1 MVSTKKDPVL
11 AVLSLSGG
19 NDFMNT
25 VIPYANPLY
34 RDYRPAL
41 AIPEDQLLPLNDE
54 LAFHPAMAPLM
65 KYWNEGKLAII
76 LGIGYPNPSLS
87 HFRAMD
93 IWATCEPDELGL
105 IGWLGSVIQDLDPKA
120 ENVLTG
126 VNFGRGL
133 PRAMA
138 KDGVPVASVGDL
150 GSYGLLTDIDQE
162 DQRTQALDL
171 FGRMYSPAIGR
182 GAVNDYIRR
191 TGVEAMAGA
200 DILGTAPGKYT
211 SSIEYGNSA
220 VGSYLRDMVQ
230 VHNAGFDTRVLFTTA
245 PYNIFDT
252 HANQAVGHS
261 NLLLD
266 ISSNVDCFM
275 SDLREHDL
283 SDEVTLLFY
292 SEFGRRAMDNGSGT
306 DHGTGGVAFA
316 VGEHVKGGI
325 YGEYP
330 SLEMDKL
337 EEGGNLLHNV
347 DFRQAYSTI
356 LDRWMGLDAKSIVG
370 GNYEQLDFL

>member
-25 VIPYANPLY
+25 VIPYNNPLY
-34 RDYRPAL
+34 RDYRPTL
-41 AIPEDQLLPLNDE
+41 AIPEDQLLPINDQ

-65 KYWNEGKLAII
+65 KYWEEGKLAII
-76 LGIGYPNPSLS
+76 LGIGYPHPSLS

-105 IGWLGSVIQDLDPKA
+105 IGWLGSVIQDLDPMA

-150 GSYGLLTDIDQE
+150 SSYGLLTDIEQE

-211 SSIEYGNSA
+211 STVEYGNSA

-275 SDLREHDL
+275 ADLREHDL

-316 VGEHVKGGI
+316 LGEHVKGGI

-356 LDRWMGLDAKSIVG
+356 LERWMGLDARSIVG

>member
-11 AVLSLSGG
+11 AVFSLSGG

-25 VIPYANPLY
+25 VIPFTNPLY
-34 RDYRPAL
+34 RDYRPTL
-41 AIPEDQLLPLNDE
+41 AVPEDQVIPINDD
-54 LAFHPAMAPLM
+54 LAFHPAMAPLK
-65 KYWNEGKLAII
+65 KYWDEGKMAII
-76 LGIGYPNPSLS
+76 LGIGYPHPSLS
-87 HFRAMD
+87 HFRSMD

-105 IGWLGSVIQDLDPKA
+105 VGWLGSVIQELDPKA

-133 PRAMA
+133 PRSLA

-150 GSYGLLTDIDQE
+150 SNYGLLTDIEEE
-162 DQRTQALDL
+162 DQRAEALDV
-171 FGRMYSPAIGR
+171 FGRMYAPAIGR

-191 TGVEAMAGA
+191 TGIEALKGA
-200 DILGTAPGKYT
+200 DILSTAPGMY
-211 SSIEYGNSA
+211 SSTVEYGSSA
-220 VGSYLRDMVQ
+220 IGGYLKDMVQ
-230 VHNAGFDTRVLFTTA
+230 VHNADFGTRVLFTTA

-261 NLLLD
+261 NLLQD
-266 ISSNVDCFM
+266 ISSNIDCFFA
-275 SDLREHDL
+275 DLRENQI
-283 SDEVTLLFY
+283 SDNVLLFFY

-306 DHGTGGVAFA
+306 DHGSGGVAF
-316 VGEHVKGGI
+316 VIGEHVKGGL

-330 SLEMDKL
+330 SLELGKL

-347 DFRQAYSTI
+347 DFRSAYSTI

-370 GNYEQLDFL
+370 GSFEMLDFL

>member
-34 RDYRPAL
+34 RDYRPTL

-105 IGWLGSVIQDLDPKA
+105 IGWLGSVIQDVDPKA

-150 GSYGLLTDIDQE
+150 GSYGLLTDIEQE

-316 VGEHVKGGI
+316 LGEHVKGGI

-356 LDRWMGLDAKSIVG
+356 LDRWMGLDAKAIVG

>member
-34 RDYRPAL
+34 RDYRPTL

-150 GSYGLLTDIDQE
+150 GSYGLLTDIEQE